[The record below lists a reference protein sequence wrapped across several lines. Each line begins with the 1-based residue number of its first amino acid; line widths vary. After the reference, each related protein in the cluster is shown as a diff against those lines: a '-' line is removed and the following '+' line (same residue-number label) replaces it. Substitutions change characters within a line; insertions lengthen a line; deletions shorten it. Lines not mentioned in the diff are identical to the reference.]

1 MRLRMLDV
9 LLSQMGLEK
18 RFGFAKTV
26 FVSVFVLLLGLG
38 VGTSMGVE
46 RAGTGGGRGGMGIT
60 GAPWLGWDMGR
71 DHDGYLRM
79 AFAWLGNWEGLC

>member
-46 RAGTGGGRGGMGIT
+46 RAGTGGGGGGNGDCW
-60 GAPWLGWDMGR
+60 GALAGLGYGTR
-71 DHDGYLRM
+71 P
-79 AFAWLGNWEGLC
+79 

>member
-46 RAGTGGGRGGMGIT
+46 RAGTGGGGGGGGNGDCW
-60 GAPWLGWDMGR
+60 GALAGLGYGTR
-71 DHDGYLRM
+71 P
-79 AFAWLGNWEGLC
+79 